1 MGYVNGSISPP
12 PATLLVAVE
21 GTRAI
26 LTVTIPN
33 PYFELKEQLHN
44 IQKGGDS
51 IKKYL
56 DSVVKIVAAL
66 DRAKFA
72 ILEQD
77 VILCVLRGLPS
88 EYSSIKQNI
97 RTNIATV
104 IVAQVSSWLV
114 TEELTLQMEQRI
126 QLPLDYWHHFDSEYN
141 GPSISTPQAFYAS
154 QSTNSNGNWFLNTCA
169 NAHVTPDLSRLYSH
183 PPYSGTE
190 TVTSAGGHPL
200 PIAHVGSE
208 MSRNSKPQ
216 WRSPGSVASQ
226 RAKEPRTNS
235 APEQAEEQAQQP
247 VDQQQAEPIQSPEP
261 NDNTEQESEDES
273 EEDGLGQSSDDELH
287 IRSLPTRITKNVV
300 RLNSAQQQCVREMGM
315 GNLLDLNI
323 TNLPRRLGLWL
334 VENFDP
340 RSCTLQ
346 LQNGQSIHITAADV
360 AATLGLPMGQI
371 EITRRAARM
380 LETEA
385 GDPWFKRHF
394 ALLVITVLIDPMVN
408 GYVNQNYIDHLQDV
422 DNIPNLNWCQ
432 MVINSLVFYA
442 DRVVLYRRTVPRSY
456 PAFRSWTFKLLSKRE
471 QAEIK
476 SGGFGFGH
484 IDSALELGN
493 APPKEAGPSIPQ
505 ADVPPQP
512 EPREQNPRLPEGL
525 EDFVDEITSTTRT
538 IATALLRISTLV
550 ETAPSAILE
559 NERFKKMFESAGQVL
574 GFKAQ
579 EEHDLTF
586 SQEEDAYW
594 GNLDVLNSVDE
605 IVRAIQKRTYLNDVP
620 SFSLGLTQEEQNHG
634 WDDVNAVAREY
645 GDGEQ
650 RQERDAVEVNVDGGE
665 AEVGEEIPR
674 AAERPKEIRTEIPAP
689 SDEVTSDQA
698 PPGSSSEPPPEIQAK
713 DKGKRP
719 VLEYSPLRPRQPLP
733 IIDINAP
740 INATEEAVRKWVL
753 ENPNPDVSQELFK
766 FQSRVILWEDMLLLK
781 PNSEIPTSI
790 IDAWAAILNN
800 NEEDRLSSRFFASTW
815 TTLYTVVDPLS
826 EEDERFMKFSDNYLV
841 DKTFAV
847 ETQWKNIQHFLFPI
861 IASQHYYMIHFDPLC
876 ERFEAI
882 DNSSKV
888 CKTDDKY
895 GIVPTTLQKF
905 LSMFMTGLKS
915 TYKFEKIAKFV
926 ENKENEDVLE
936 G

>member
-1 MGYVNGSISPP
+1 
-12 PATLLVAVE
+12 
-21 GTRAI
+21 
-26 LTVTIPN
+26 
-33 PYFELKEQLHN
+33 
-44 IQKGGDS
+44 
-51 IKKYL
+51 
-56 DSVVKIVAAL
+56 
-66 DRAKFA
+66 
-72 ILEQD
+72 
-77 VILCVLRGLPS
+77 
-88 EYSSIKQNI
+88 
-97 RTNIATV
+97 
-104 IVAQVSSWLV
+104 
-114 TEELTLQMEQRI
+114 
-126 QLPLDYWHHFDSEYN
+126 
-141 GPSISTPQAFYAS
+141 
-154 QSTNSNGNWFLNTCA
+154 
-169 NAHVTPDLSRLYSH
+169 
-183 PPYSGTE
+183 
-190 TVTSAGGHPL
+190 
-200 PIAHVGSE
+200 
-208 MSRNSKPQ
+208 
-216 WRSPGSVASQ
+216 
-226 RAKEPRTNS
+226 
-235 APEQAEEQAQQP
+235 
-247 VDQQQAEPIQSPEP
+247 
-261 NDNTEQESEDES
+261 
-273 EEDGLGQSSDDELH
+273 
-287 IRSLPTRITKNVV
+287 
-300 RLNSAQQQCVREMGM
+300 MGM

-323 TNLPRRLGLWL
+323 TNIPRRLGLWL

-371 EITRRAARM
+371 EITRRAARAVPEILREWRAIFEKTTTCITPGAMITRM
-380 LETEA
+380 LETDA

-422 DNIPNLNWCQ
+422 ANIPNLNWCQ
-432 MVINSLVFYA
+432 MVINSLVTSKISWERSADKIFGGPILFLTVFYA

-456 PAFRSWTFKLLSKRE
+456 PAFRSWTFKLLSMRE

-493 APPKEAGPSIPQ
+493 TPPEKAGPSIPQ
-505 ADVPPQP
+505 AD
-512 EPREQNPRLPEGL
+512 
-525 EDFVDEITSTTRT
+525 DFVDEITSTTRT

-559 NERFKKMFESAGQVL
+559 NERFKKMFESARQLL

-579 EEHDLTF
+579 EEQDLTF

-605 IVRAIQKRTYLNDVP
+605 IVRAVQKRTYLNDIP

-645 GDGEQ
+645 GD
-650 RQERDAVEVNVDGGE
+650 
-665 AEVGEEIPR
+665 
-674 AAERPKEIRTEIPAP
+674 AERPQEIRTEIPAP
-689 SDEVTSDQA
+689 SDEVTPNQA

-713 DKGKRP
+713 NKGKRL

-740 INATEEAVRKWVL
+740 INAIEEAVRKWVL

-781 PNSEIPTSI
+781 PNSEIPTTI

-815 TTLYTVVDPLS
+815 TTMYIVVDPLG

-847 ETQWKNIQHFLFPI
+847 ETQWKNIQHFLFLI

-905 LSMFMTGLKS
+905 LSMFMIGLKS
-915 TYKFEKIAKFV
+915 AYKSEKIAKLKLKRMKMSWRDNKNKVDCGVFLMRHMETFRGQLPELWDCGLEK
-926 ENKENEDVLE
+926 ENKDQLNVLRIKYLTALVMSDVNEHKVRNIQQAAEFGLEN
-936 G
+936 

>member
-1 MGYVNGSISPP
+1 
-12 PATLLVAVE
+12 
-21 GTRAI
+21 
-26 LTVTIPN
+26 
-33 PYFELKEQLHN
+33 
-44 IQKGGDS
+44 
-51 IKKYL
+51 
-56 DSVVKIVAAL
+56 
-66 DRAKFA
+66 
-72 ILEQD
+72 
-77 VILCVLRGLPS
+77 
-88 EYSSIKQNI
+88 
-97 RTNIATV
+97 
-104 IVAQVSSWLV
+104 
-114 TEELTLQMEQRI
+114 
-126 QLPLDYWHHFDSEYN
+126 
-141 GPSISTPQAFYAS
+141 
-154 QSTNSNGNWFLNTCA
+154 
-169 NAHVTPDLSRLYSH
+169 
-183 PPYSGTE
+183 
-190 TVTSAGGHPL
+190 
-200 PIAHVGSE
+200 
-208 MSRNSKPQ
+208 
-216 WRSPGSVASQ
+216 
-226 RAKEPRTNS
+226 
-235 APEQAEEQAQQP
+235 
-247 VDQQQAEPIQSPEP
+247 
-261 NDNTEQESEDES
+261 
-273 EEDGLGQSSDDELH
+273 
-287 IRSLPTRITKNVV
+287 
-300 RLNSAQQQCVREMGM
+300 MGM

-323 TNLPRRLGLWL
+323 TNIPPRLGLWL

-346 LQNGQSIHITAADV
+346 IQNGQSIHITAADV
-360 AATLGLPMGQI
+360 AATLWLPMGQI
-371 EITRRAARM
+371 EITKRAARAVPEILREWKAIFEKTTACITPGAMITRM
-380 LETEA
+380 LETDA

-408 GYVNQNYIDHLQDV
+408 GYVNQNYIDHLHDV

-442 DRVVLYRRTVPRSY
+442 DRVVFYRRTVPRSY
-456 PAFRSWTFKLLSKRE
+456 PAFRSWTFKLLSMRE

-493 APPKEAGPSIPQ
+493 APPKKAGPSIPQ

-525 EDFVDEITSTTRT
+525 EQLFYIQDFVDEITNTTRT

-550 ETAPSAILE
+550 ETAPSTILE
-559 NERFKKMFESAGQVL
+559 NERFKKMFESARQLL

-579 EEHDLTF
+579 EEQDLTF

-594 GNLDVLNSVDE
+594 GNPDVLNSVDE
-605 IVRAIQKRTYLNDVP
+605 IVRAVQKRTYLNDIP
-620 SFSLGLTQEEQNHG
+620 SVSLGLTQEEQNHG

-650 RQERDAVEVNVDGGE
+650 RREGDAVEVNVDGGE
-665 AEVGEEIPR
+665 AEIGEEIPR
-674 AAERPKEIRTEIPAP
+674 AAERPQEIITEIPAP
-689 SDEVTSDQA
+689 SDEVTPDQA
-698 PPGSSSEPPPEIQAK
+698 PPRSSSEPPPEIQAK

-733 IIDINAP
+733 IIDLNAP

-753 ENPNPDVSQELFK
+753 ENPNPDVSQELFT

-781 PNSEIPTSI
+781 PNSKIPTSI

-800 NEEDRLSSRFFASTW
+800 NEEYHCFHVDNF
-815 TTLYTVVDPLS
+815 VDPLG
-826 EEDERFMKFSDNYLV
+826 EEDERFLKFRDNYLV

-882 DNSSKV
+882 DNLSKV

-895 GIVPTTLQKF
+895 GIVPKTLQKF

-915 TYKFEKIAKFV
+915 AYKSEKIAKLKLKRMKMSWRDNKNKVDCGVFLMRHMETFRGQLPELWDCGLEK
-926 ENKENEDVLE
+926 ENKDQLNVLRIKYLTALVMSDVNEHKAWNIQQAAEFGLEN
-936 G
+936 

>member
-1 MGYVNGSISPP
+1 
-12 PATLLVAVE
+12 
-21 GTRAI
+21 
-26 LTVTIPN
+26 
-33 PYFELKEQLHN
+33 
-44 IQKGGDS
+44 
-51 IKKYL
+51 
-56 DSVVKIVAAL
+56 
-66 DRAKFA
+66 
-72 ILEQD
+72 
-77 VILCVLRGLPS
+77 
-88 EYSSIKQNI
+88 
-97 RTNIATV
+97 
-104 IVAQVSSWLV
+104 
-114 TEELTLQMEQRI
+114 
-126 QLPLDYWHHFDSEYN
+126 
-141 GPSISTPQAFYAS
+141 
-154 QSTNSNGNWFLNTCA
+154 
-169 NAHVTPDLSRLYSH
+169 
-183 PPYSGTE
+183 
-190 TVTSAGGHPL
+190 
-200 PIAHVGSE
+200 
-208 MSRNSKPQ
+208 
-216 WRSPGSVASQ
+216 
-226 RAKEPRTNS
+226 
-235 APEQAEEQAQQP
+235 
-247 VDQQQAEPIQSPEP
+247 
-261 NDNTEQESEDES
+261 
-273 EEDGLGQSSDDELH
+273 
-287 IRSLPTRITKNVV
+287 
-300 RLNSAQQQCVREMGM
+300 MGM

-323 TNLPRRLGLWL
+323 TNIPRRLGLWL
-334 VENFDP
+334 VENFDA

-346 LQNGQSIHITAADV
+346 LQNGQSIHITTADV

-371 EITRRAARM
+371 EITKRAARAVPEILREWRAIFEKTTACITPGAMITRM
-380 LETEA
+380 LETDA

-408 GYVNQNYIDHLQDV
+408 GYVNQNYIEHLHDV

-432 MVINSLVFYA
+432 MVINSLV
-442 DRVVLYRRTVPRSY
+442 TSKISWERSAY
-456 PAFRSWTFKLLSKRE
+456 KIFGGPILFLT

-476 SGGFGFGH
+476 SGGFGFGY

-493 APPKEAGPSIPQ
+493 APPEEACPSIPQ

-538 IATALLRISTLV
+538 IATALLRMSTLV
-550 ETAPSAILE
+550 ETAPSATLE
-559 NERFKKMFESAGQVL
+559 NERFKKMFESARQLL

-579 EEHDLTF
+579 EELDLTF

-594 GNLDVLNSVDE
+594 GNPDVLNSVDE
-605 IVRAIQKRTYLNDVP
+605 IVRAVQKRNYLNDIP

-650 RQERDAVEVNVDGGE
+650 RQEGDAVEVNVDRGE
-665 AEVGEEIPR
+665 AEVGEEISR
-674 AAERPKEIRTEIPAP
+674 AAERPQEIRTEIPAA
-689 SDEVTSDQA
+689 SDEVTPDQA

-719 VLEYSPLRPRQPLP
+719 VLEYSPLQPRQPLP

-753 ENPNPDVSQELFK
+753 ENPNPNVSQELFR

-815 TTLYTVVDPLS
+815 TT
-826 EEDERFMKFSDNYLV
+826 
-841 DKTFAV
+841 
-847 ETQWKNIQHFLFPI
+847 
-861 IASQHYYMIHFDPLC
+861 HYYMIHFDPLC

-905 LSMFMTGLKS
+905 LSMFVTGLKS
-915 TYKFEKIAKFV
+915 TYKSEKIAKLKLKRVKMSWRDNKNKVDCGVFLMRHMETFRGQLPELWDCGLEK
-926 ENKENEDVLE
+926 ENKDQLNVLRIKYLTALVMSDVNEHKARNIQQAAEFGLEN
-936 G
+936 